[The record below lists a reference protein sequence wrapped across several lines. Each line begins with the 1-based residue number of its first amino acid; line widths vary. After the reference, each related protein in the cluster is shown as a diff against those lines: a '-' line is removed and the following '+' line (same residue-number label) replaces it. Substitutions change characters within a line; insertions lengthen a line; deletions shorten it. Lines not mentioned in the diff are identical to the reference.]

1 MSAPDLTA
9 QRFWDGFDAARS
21 EARAKAQT
29 PLGALFASAPFR
41 AAIASITKPH
51 SRTALTER
59 ERIALAWAAGDRD
72 AVDRPTPTESSPLES
87 TSSGRAPTL
96 H

>member
-29 PLGALFASAPFR
+29 PLAAALEAFFSSEPFK
-41 AAIASITKPH
+41 AAIAGIIKASFEDGVQ
-51 SRTALTER
+51 SER
-59 ERIALAWAAGDRD
+59 ARIAGAWAVGERD
-72 AVDRPTPTESSPLES
+72 AVNRPTES
-87 TSSGRAPTL
+87 TF